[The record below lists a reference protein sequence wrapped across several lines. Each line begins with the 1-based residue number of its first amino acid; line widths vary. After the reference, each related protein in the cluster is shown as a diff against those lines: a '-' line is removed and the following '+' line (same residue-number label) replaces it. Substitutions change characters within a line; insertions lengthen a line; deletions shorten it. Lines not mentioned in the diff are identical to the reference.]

1 MSAAPSEP
9 PGWPDLDFGNGKFTA
24 VIANTG
30 DVVHTMFD
38 LVPIAG
44 KCLRENS

>member
-1 MSAAPSEP
+1 M
-9 PGWPDLDFGNGKFTA
+9 DFGNGKFTA